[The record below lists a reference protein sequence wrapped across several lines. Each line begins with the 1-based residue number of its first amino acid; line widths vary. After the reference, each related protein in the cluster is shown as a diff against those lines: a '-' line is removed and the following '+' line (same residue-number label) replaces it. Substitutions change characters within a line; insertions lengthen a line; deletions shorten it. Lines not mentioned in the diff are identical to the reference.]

1 MELEMRIVKKVAAAA
16 MAMAVVFGAAS
27 LKPVAANAAQAEPE
41 TASVME
47 EENSFLSHQDEAYQN
62 EFLRRVNSERA
73 KAGLKPVQ
81 LGDSSHNSAAQE
93 RAKELASSYSYVR
106 PNGQRDFTVFA
117 ENGIEDVSIG
127 EDYMAG
133 VSTPD
138 AAVDQWM
145 NIDFTRE
152 RILNADATTMS
163 VGHYEGGVYNN
174 YWVLIF
180 SYPENSYTSDYRQ
193 RVLDL
198 VNAERANYGLQP
210 LVMGDAKLTAA
221 AQHRAEVRP
230 NGQRDFTVFAENG
243 IEDVSIGEDYMA
255 GVSTPDAAVDQW
267 MNIDF
272 TRERILNADATTMSV
287 GHYEGGVYNNYW
299 VLIFSYPENSYTSD
313 YRQRV
318 LDLVNAERANYG
330 LQPLVMGDAK
340 LTAAAQHRA
349 EEIATVNSHVRPNG
363 SKWYTVLSEYG
374 VTDAA
379 SGENAA
385 WGSVSPEEVVTAWMN
400 SEGHRAN
407 ILDPEARAMGVGYY
421 YNSSSTWGHQW
432 IQLFTK

>member
-27 LKPVAANAAQAEPE
+27 LKPVAANAAQAGPE
-41 TASVME
+41 TTSVME
-47 EENSFLSHQDEAYQN
+47 EENSFLSYQDEAYQN

-106 PNGQRDFTVFA
+106 PNGQRDFTIFA
-117 ENGIEDVSIG
+117 ENGID
-127 EDYMAG
+127 
-133 VSTPD
+133 
-138 AAVDQWM
+138 
-145 NIDFTRE
+145 
-152 RILNADATTMS
+152 
-163 VGHYEGGVYNN
+163 
-174 YWVLIF
+174 
-180 SYPENSYTSDYRQ
+180 
-193 RVLDL
+193 
-198 VNAERANYGLQP
+198 
-210 LVMGDAKLTAA
+210 
-221 AQHRAEVRP
+221 
-230 NGQRDFTVFAENG
+230 
-243 IEDVSIGEDYMA
+243 DVSIGEDYMA

-363 SKWYTVLSEYG
+363 SKWYTVLGEYS

-379 SGENAA
+379 AGENAA

>member
-16 MAMAVVFGAAS
+16 MALAVVFGAAS
-27 LKPVAANAAQAEPE
+27 LKPVAANAAQAGPE

-106 PNGQRDFTVFA
+106 PNGQRDFA
-117 ENGIEDVSIG
+117 
-127 EDYMAG
+127 
-133 VSTPD
+133 
-138 AAVDQWM
+138 
-145 NIDFTRE
+145 
-152 RILNADATTMS
+152 
-163 VGHYEGGVYNN
+163 
-174 YWVLIF
+174 
-180 SYPENSYTSDYRQ
+180 
-193 RVLDL
+193 
-198 VNAERANYGLQP
+198 
-210 LVMGDAKLTAA
+210 
-221 AQHRAEVRP
+221 
-230 NGQRDFTVFAENG
+230 
-243 IEDVSIGEDYMA
+243 
-255 GVSTPDAAVDQW
+255 
-267 MNIDF
+267 
-272 TRERILNADATTMSV
+272 RERILNADATTMSV

>member
-27 LKPVAANAAQAEPE
+27 LKPVAANAAQAGPE

-47 EENSFLSHQDEAYQN
+47 EENSFLNHQDEAYQN
-62 EFLRRVNSERA
+62 EFLRRVNS
-73 KAGLKPVQ
+73 
-81 LGDSSHNSAAQE
+81 E

-117 ENGIEDVSIG
+117 ENGIDDVSIG

-145 NIDFTRE
+145 NIDF
-152 RILNADATTMS
+152 A
-163 VGHYEGGVYNN
+163 
-174 YWVLIF
+174 
-180 SYPENSYTSDYRQ
+180 
-193 RVLDL
+193 
-198 VNAERANYGLQP
+198 
-210 LVMGDAKLTAA
+210 
-221 AQHRAEVRP
+221 
-230 NGQRDFTVFAENG
+230 
-243 IEDVSIGEDYMA
+243 
-255 GVSTPDAAVDQW
+255 
-267 MNIDF
+267 
-272 TRERILNADATTMSV
+272 RERILNADATTMSV

>member
-1 MELEMRIVKKVAAAA
+1 MKLEMRTLKNIAAAA
-16 MAMAVVFGAAS
+16 MTLAVVFGAAS
-27 LKPVAANAAQAEPE
+27 LKPVTANAAE
-41 TASVME
+41 ASGSASIE
-47 EENSFLSHQDEAYQN
+47 EENSYISFQDEAYQN
-62 EFLRRVNSERA
+62 EFLRRVNNERA

-106 PNGQRDFTVFA
+106 PNGQRDFTIFA

-133 VSTPD
+133 VS
-138 AAVDQWM
+138 
-145 NIDFTRE
+145 
-152 RILNADATTMS
+152 
-163 VGHYEGGVYNN
+163 NN

-180 SYPENSYTSDYRQ
+180 SCPENSYTSNYRQ
-193 RVLDL
+193 EVLNL
-198 VNAERANYGLQP
+198 VNAERAKYGLQP

-221 AQHRAEVRP
+221 AQ
-230 NGQRDFTVFAENG
+230 Q
-243 IEDVSIGEDYMA
+243 
-255 GVSTPDAAVDQW
+255 
-267 MNIDF
+267 
-272 TRERILNADATTMSV
+272 
-287 GHYEGGVYNNYW
+287 
-299 VLIFSYPENSYTSD
+299 
-313 YRQRV
+313 
-318 LDLVNAERANYG
+318 
-330 LQPLVMGDAK
+330 
-340 LTAAAQHRA
+340 RA

-363 SKWYTVLSEYG
+363 TKWYTVLSEYG

-379 SGENAA
+379 AGENAA
-385 WGSVSPEEVVTAWMN
+385 WGSVSPEEVVNAWMN